1 MDFPLDPKQ
10 LEDLDTLVPELCSI
24 KEPDVEKINFLIIP
38 DELNSESAELFGLA
52 FSSVEKKQYRQIYLI
67 TDTLLTLDPSPKI
80 YIPDSQD
87 EIFTQH
93 QPAVESLLQL
103 QSNGALFTT
112 NQIDIAFTKHFK
124 DVLPFIRYL
133 FPDVEICPI
142 LTNCSTAAQIL
153 EKFAGLQFT
162 SDDLIIFV
170 GSLSSGLTRA
180 EALDNDTSVLGHLLS
195 QDGVIRISQTR
206 FANILNTACKLSF
219 AMNLR
224 SRKYGYKCTKQNG
237 RSLIQVKGMCAFGYY
252 I

>member
-1 MDFPLDPKQ
+1 MDFPLAPKQ

-24 KEPDVEKINFLIIP
+24 KEPDVEKINFLIVP
-38 DELNSESAELFGLA
+38 DELNPESAELFALA

-67 TDTLLTLDPSPKI
+67 TDTLLTLDSTPKI
-80 YIPDSQD
+80 YIPDQQD
-87 EIFTQH
+87 NIFTQH
-93 QPAVESLLQL
+93 MPAVESLLQL
-103 QSNGALFTT
+103 QNNGAIFSVNQT
-112 NQIDIAFTKHFK
+112 NVNFSKQFK
-124 DVLPFIRYL
+124 DVLPFTRYL

-142 LTNCSTAAQIL
+142 LANCSTAAQIL
-153 EKFAGLQFT
+153 EKFVGLQFT
-162 SDDLIIFV
+162 NDDLIIFV

-206 FANILNTACKLSF
+206 FANILNVACKLSF
-219 AMNLR
+219 ALNLR